1 MPTTLGQEIKAFG
14 TTIHYDVES
23 VERKGAVSV
32 FQVTNLRGA
41 AIGTEIAADP
51 NFTQV
56 VVQELSEVPG
66 FARTL
71 TDDLTKA
78 SSSTASMLLMSGILR
93 RGPLTVS
100 EACNELR
107 LFASGPCGGLPETS
121 LPPMSP
127 GSSIMPGEMNPVI
140 PGVMNM

>member
-14 TTIHYDVES
+14 TAVHYDVET
-23 VERKGAVSV
+23 VERKGAVPV
-32 FQVTNLRGA
+32 FQVTNLRGT

-78 SSSTASMLLMSGILR
+78 SSNTASMLLMSGILR
-93 RGPLTVS
+93 RGPPYSFGGLQRV
-100 EACNELR
+100 AALR
-107 LFASGPCGGLPETS
+107 LRS
-121 LPPMSP
+121 LRWPARD
-127 GSSIMPGEMNPVI
+127 
-140 PGVMNM
+140 